1 MKVRDVMSSPAIT
14 VGPDA
19 TFPDVVDVLLTND
32 ISGVPVVDE
41 AGTLLGMV
49 TEADL
54 ISKAA
59 YGFRR
64 RRALGLLADYLRGRD
79 PQWVRKGAGRTAREV
94 MTAAPASVSPGDG
107 LAVAARHMLEN
118 HHKRLP
124 VVEDG
129 RVVGLVSRHDL
140 LRPLHR
146 SDAEL
151 DGEVEALLGDIMR
164 VPERHDA
171 HAAVD
176 AGVVKLAGTTQ
187 WPSDA
192 AIIERLVSG
201 IPGVVAV
208 DNQLVARE
216 PEPTVARPMLR

>member
-1 MKVRDVMSSPAIT
+1 MKVRDIMSSPAIT

-19 TFPDVVDVLLTND
+19 AFPDLVDALLTND
-32 ISGVPVVDE
+32 ISGVPVVD
-41 AGTLLGMV
+41 ADGGLLGIV

-54 ISKAA
+54 VSKEA

-64 RRALGLLADYLRGRD
+64 RRALGLVTDFLRGRD

-94 MTAAPASVSPGDG
+94 MTASPAAVSPDDELG
-107 LAVAARHMLEN
+107 VAARHMLEN

-124 VVEDG
+124 VVENG

-140 LRPLHR
+140 LRPFHR
-146 SDAEL
+146 SDGALLTEI
-151 DGEVEALLGDIMR
+151 EALLRDVWR

-171 HAAVD
+171 HAAVGG
-176 AGVVKLAGTTQ
+176 GVVTIEGTTQ

-192 AIIERLVSG
+192 AIIERLVAG

-208 DNQLVARE
+208 DNRLVARE
-216 PEPTVARPMLR
+216 PEPSVAGAM